1 MFEELGMLKMKGLIV
16 CEKLKMK
23 ILILYEKL
31 NMLKMKVL
39 RQAYQKEADFTR
51 KMS

>member
-23 ILILYEKL
+23 ILILYEL